1 MSDRDDMTR
10 LRHMLDYARDA
21 VSLASNKSRS
31 DLDTEHML
39 DLSLKHDVMLVGEAA
54 NHVSES
60 TQKQHPEIAW
70 VQIISMRNRIIHGY
84 DFIDYDILWSTV
96 NDDLPVLIE
105 QLQKIV
111 PPEEPD
117 D

>member
-10 LRHMLDYARDA
+10 LRHMLDNARDA
-21 VSLASNKSRS
+21 VSLALNKSRS
-31 DLDTEHML
+31 DLESEHML
-39 DLSLKHDVMLVGEAA
+39 DLSLKHTVMLVGEAA
-54 NHVSES
+54 NHVSDD

-70 VQIISMRNRIIHGY
+70 TQIIGMRNRIIHGY

-96 NDDLPVLIE
+96 KDDLPVLIA
-105 QLQKIV
+105 QLEKFV
-111 PPEEPD
+111 PPAEPD